1 MSVSGGFFQSSSGL
15 VWMNF
20 DQCADVSGE
29 RISFRQRPAELDSKH
44 SNHLPRDTEVH
55 HANGKKGAKQPDPGA
70 LRI

>member
-1 MSVSGGFFQSSSGL
+1 
-15 VWMNF
+15 MNF

-29 RISFRQRPAELDSKH
+29 RISLRQRPVELDSKH